1 MESLVNPNILQ
12 ISPYIPGKPVEEI
25 QREFNLGKV
34 VKLASNENM
43 LPIPEN
49 VRKAINDELSQV
61 HCYPDSDNYYLRQ
74 RLAVINGLQ
83 PEQVIVG
90 AGSVEIIHML
100 IRTFL
105 KAGEK
110 VLTSEKT
117 FSLYKI
123 ATTEFAGQASY
134 LETPMDENLC
144 FDLEAMARRI
154 DGQTKIIFITNPNNP
169 TGTFVP
175 AAAIRQFIKKVPKDK
190 IIVLDNAYQEYFDNP
205 DDYVTGLDEIQAGK
219 NVIVLKT
226 FSKVYGLA
234 GLRVGYAMA
243 KPEII
248 SLLGRVKAPFN
259 VTRIGQRAAL
269 ASLENDDYKNHSIS
283 LNKANKAKLLGQMQ
297 SMGLRVIPSQANFLL
312 FFPKMDVAELNL
324 CLLKEGVIIR
334 PTAGFGIPEGM
345 RVTVGLEEDNEF
357 FIKKLKK
364 VLLNPAKLQ
373 SPLQGG

>member
-25 QREFNLGKV
+25 QREFNLEKV
-34 VKLASNENM
+34 VKLASNENL

-49 VRKAINDELSQV
+49 VKKAISDELSQV
-61 HCYPDSDNYYLRQ
+61 HYYPDSDNFYLRQ
-74 RLAVINGLQ
+74 RLAELNSLQ

-90 AGSVEIIHML
+90 AGSVELIHML

-105 KAGEK
+105 KSGEK

-123 ATTEFAGQASY
+123 ATTEFAGQAAF
-134 LETPMDENLC
+134 LEIPMDGNLC

-169 TGTFVP
+169 TGTFLP
-175 AAAIRQFIKKVPKDK
+175 AAAIRRFMQKVPKDK
-190 IIVLDNAYQEYFDNP
+190 IIVLDNAYQEYFDDPN
-205 DDYVTGLDEIQAGK
+205 DYVTGLDEIRAEK
-219 NVIVLKT
+219 NVVVLRT

-248 SLLGRVKAPFN
+248 AILSRVKAPFN

-269 ASLENDDYKNHSIS
+269 ASLENDDYKNRSVS
-283 LNKANKAKLLGQMQ
+283 LNRANKAKLFGQLQ
-297 SMGLRVIPSQANFLL
+297 GLGLRVIPSQTNFLL
-312 FFPKMDVAELNL
+312 FFPEIAPAELNIR
-324 CLLKEGVIIR
+324 LLQEGVIIR

-345 RVTVGLEEDNEF
+345 RVTVGLEADNDF

-364 VLLNPAKLQ
+364 VLANK
-373 SPLQGG
+373 

>member
-1 MESLVNPNILQ
+1 MESLVNPNVLQ

-25 QREFNLGKV
+25 QREFKLEKV

-49 VRKAINDELSQV
+49 VREAIRDELSQV
-61 HCYPDSDNYYLRQ
+61 HCYPDSDNYYLCQ
-74 RLAVINGLQ
+74 RLAAINELQ
-83 PEQVIVG
+83 PEQVIAG
-90 AGSVEIIHML
+90 AGSVELIHML
-100 IRTFL
+100 IRAFL
-105 KAGEK
+105 KSGEK

-123 ATTEFAGQASY
+123 ATTEFAGQAAF

-175 AAAIRQFIKKVPKDK
+175 AAAIRQFIQKIPKDR
-190 IIVLDNAYQEYFDNP
+190 IIVLDNAYQEYFDDP
-205 DDYVTGLDEIQAGK
+205 DEYVTGLDEIRAGK
-219 NVIVLKT
+219 NVVVLRT

-248 SLLGRVKAPFN
+248 SILSRIKAPFN

-269 ASLENDDYKNHSIS
+269 ASLENDDYKNRSVR
-283 LNKANKAKLLGQMQ
+283 LNRANKAKLLGQLR
-297 SMGLRVIPSQANFLL
+297 SLGLRVIPSQTNFLL
-312 FFPKMDVAELNL
+312 FFPDLAVAELNIR
-324 CLLKEGVIIR
+324 LLKEGVIIR
-334 PTAGFGIPEGM
+334 PTGGFGIPEGM
-345 RVTVGLEEDNEF
+345 RVTIGLEEENEF

-364 VLLNPAKLQ
+364 VLA
-373 SPLQGG
+373 

>member
-1 MESLVNPNILQ
+1 MESLVNPNVLQ
-12 ISPYIPGKPVEEI
+12 ISPYIPGKPVEAI
-25 QREFNLGKV
+25 QREFNLEKV

-43 LPIPEN
+43 LPISEN
-49 VRKAINDELSQV
+49 VRKAINNELSLV
-61 HCYPDSDNYYLRQ
+61 HFYPDSDNYYLRQ
-74 RLAVINGLQ
+74 RLAAINGLQ
-83 PEQVIVG
+83 LEQVIVG

-105 KAGEK
+105 KTGEK

-123 ATTEFAGQASY
+123 ATTEFAGQGAF
-134 LETPMDENLC
+134 LETPMDENLR
-144 FDLEAMARRI
+144 FDLDAMTRRI
-154 DGQTKIIFITNPNNP
+154 DKQTKIIFITNPNNP

-175 AAAIRQFIKKVPKDK
+175 AAAIRQFIKVVPKDK

-205 DDYVTGLDEIQAGK
+205 DDYVGGLEEIRAGK
-219 NVIVLKT
+219 NVVVLRT

-248 SLLGRVKAPFN
+248 SMLNRVKAPFN
-259 VTRIGQRAAL
+259 VTSIAQRAAL
-269 ASLENDDYKNHSIS
+269 ASLENDDYKNRSII
-283 LNKANKAKLLGQMQ
+283 LNRANKAKLLGQLQ
-297 SMGLRVIPSQANFLL
+297 SLGLRVIPSQTNFLL
-312 FFPKMDVAELNL
+312 FFPNIEVSELNL
-324 CLLKEGVIIR
+324 RLLKEGVIIR
-334 PTAGFGIPEGM
+334 PTAGFGIPEAM

-364 VLLNPAKLQ
+364 VLTAK
-373 SPLQGG
+373 